1 VAVCWNSQISA
12 RDAARDRVPRETR
25 AGMRRHDMT
34 ILYRILRHERIRGG
48 TRAEL
53 FASRTT
59 AHEEIRVA
67 TAGGDLPPTD
77 GEVG

>member
-1 VAVCWNSQISA
+1 
-12 RDAARDRVPRETR
+12 
-25 AGMRRHDMT
+25 MRWHDMT